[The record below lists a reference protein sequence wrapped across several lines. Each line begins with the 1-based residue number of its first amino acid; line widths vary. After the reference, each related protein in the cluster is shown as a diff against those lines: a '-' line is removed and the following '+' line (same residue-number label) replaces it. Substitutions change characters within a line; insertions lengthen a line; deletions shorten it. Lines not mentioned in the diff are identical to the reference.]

1 MNSDLLTKI
10 EETILGLPKG
20 LQEHITRTRN
30 VACDIASFY
39 SIDISKCDTAA
50 AAHDI
55 VRHLTPNELLDCAK
69 KYLVEINELYR
80 RQPILLHGP
89 VAAKIIEVDYF
100 CKDYDIISAVKYHT
114 TGRPNMGDIEK
125 VVFIA
130 DKIEPRKIKKNPS
143 LKPVEELIFKD
154 INLAIKEYLSVR
166 FKILLDSNALID
178 PVAVDTWNN
187 FMGNKSFN

>member
-10 EETILGLPKG
+10 EETILKLPKG
-20 LQEHITRTRN
+20 LQEHISRTRN
-30 VACDIASFY
+30 LACDIASFY

-55 VRHLTPNELLDCAK
+55 VRHLTPNELLDYAK

-130 DKIEPRKIKKNPS
+130 DKIEPRLS
-143 LKPVEELIFKD
+143 LIH
-154 INLAIKEYLSVR
+154 I
-166 FKILLDSNALID
+166 
-178 PVAVDTWNN
+178 
-187 FMGNKSFN
+187 

>member
-1 MNSDLLTKI
+1 
-10 EETILGLPKG
+10 
-20 LQEHITRTRN
+20 
-30 VACDIASFY
+30 
-39 SIDISKCDTAA
+39 
-50 AAHDI
+50 
-55 VRHLTPNELLDCAK
+55 
-69 KYLVEINELYR
+69 
-80 RQPILLHGP
+80 
-89 VAAKIIEVDYF
+89 
-100 CKDYDIISAVKYHT
+100 
-114 TGRPNMGDIEK
+114 MGDIEK

-187 FMGNKSFN
+187 FMDNKSFN